1 MSERDNP
8 LKTYLSD
15 MEDHALDDIV
25 DKLGMN
31 RSSFCRMAV
40 LNFMIEQD
48 DKVCRLDEITSRY
61 SQGRKRVGPG
71 LSD

>member
-15 MEDHALDDIV
+15 AEDQALDDII

-31 RSSFCRMAV
+31 RASFCRLAV
-40 LNFMIEQD
+40 MNFMIEQD
-48 DKVCRLDEITSRY
+48 LKVSRLEEITGRY
-61 SQGRKRVGPG
+61 TVGRKRVADGP
-71 LSD
+71 SE